1 MRTAACPLLPKKRAS
16 LSAPIALGDGGYCI
30 YGVKAGKPAPRGEPS
45 SMTQTL
51 EQYRAATGPL
61 PETIKRWHLHGAGLE
76 SLREATV
83 DLPAYGPEELLV
95 RHDACGI
102 CFSDIKIINL
112 GALHPRLSGRDMDAH
127 PVVMGHEVAL
137 TVVGVGDRLTGQF
150 QVGQR
155 FIVQADVYY
164 KGANPA
170 YGYQLDGGMAQY
182 GLVTKEVLQGDEGCY
197 LLPLKD
203 STGYVEAAL
212 VEPWACVVA
221 AYEYPNYRA
230 GLMDKGRLLVI
241 HINPALNGDPAAL
254 CVPGHQPA
262 SVVTVGDVTGADF
275 PRLRQEET
283 GGRGFDDILVYGT
296 PDPEDLAR
304 IMGCLGPRGILNLVR
319 DRPFLGTVPVDI
331 GRVHYEQH
339 LFISTDDPANLGGAY
354 ARNTRKDLLP
364 GGKVW
369 LAGAGGPMGQMHLQR
384 AVMLDAPPALVVVS
398 DRHEDR
404 LKRIQERF
412 GGLMQERG
420 IEIVLLN
427 ARAGGDPAAYGPFD
441 DILSMVPSADLV
453 AQSIPH
459 LAENGV
465 YNIFAGVAKGVTADL
480 DLGTILAKNQ
490 RLIGTSGS
498 SIADLRHTLGLVES
512 GDLSTN
518 ASLAAIGGLGA
529 FRDGLAAVKSGKYP
543 GKTVIFPHIADLPL
557 LSVEELK
564 TQMPNVY
571 AKLQGGAFWTQAAED
586 ELLRERLG

>member
-1 MRTAACPLLPKKRAS
+1 
-16 LSAPIALGDGGYCI
+16 
-30 YGVKAGKPAPRGEPS
+30 
-45 SMTQTL
+45 MTQTL

-83 DLPAYGPEELLV
+83 ALPAHGPDELLV

-112 GALHPRLSGRDMDAH
+112 GPQHPRLQGRDMDAH

-137 TVVGVGDRLTGQF
+137 TVAGVGDNLTSQF
-150 QVGQR
+150 EIGQR

-164 KGANPA
+164 KGANLA

-182 GLVTKEVLQGDEGCY
+182 GVVTKEVLQGDEGCY
-197 LLPLKD
+197 LLPLAE

-221 AYEYPNYRA
+221 AYEYPYRD
-230 GLMDKGRLLVI
+230 GLLDGGRLLVVQV
-241 HINPALNGDPAAL
+241 NPALNGDAAAL
-254 CVPGHQPA
+254 MVPGHRPA
-262 SVVTVGDVTGADF
+262 SVEMVSGMARADF
-275 PRLRQEET
+275 AALRQQKT
-283 GGRGFDDILVYGT
+283 GGRGFDDIVVYGT
-296 PDPEDLAR
+296 PEPEVLAQ
-304 IMGCLGPRGILNLVR
+304 ITACLGPRGVLNLVR
-319 DRPFLGTVPVDI
+319 DRPLLGTVPVDI

-339 LFISTDDPANLGGAY
+339 LFISTDDPALVGGAY
-354 ARNTRKDLLP
+354 ARNTRRDLLP

-384 AVMLDAPPALVVVS
+384 AVMLDAPPALIVVS
-398 DRHEDR
+398 DRHDDR
-404 LKRIQERF
+404 LERIRERF
-412 GGLMQERG
+412 GALMRGRG
-420 IEIVLLN
+420 IELVLLN
-427 ARAGGDPAAYGPFD
+427 AGKGDDPAAYGPFD
-441 DILSMVPSADLV
+441 DILSMVPSAELI
-453 AQSIPH
+453 AHSIPH

-465 YNIFAGVAKGVTADL
+465 YNIFAGVAKGVTAEL

-490 RLIGTSGS
+490 RLVGTSGS

-512 GDLSTN
+512 GGLSTN
-518 ASLAAIGGLGA
+518 ASLAAIGGLEA
-529 FRDGLAAVKSGKYP
+529 FRDGLAAVKGGKYP
-543 GKTVIFPHIADLPL
+543 GKTVIFPHIANLPL

-571 AKLQGGAFWTQAAED
+571 AKLRDGAFWTREAED
-586 ELLRERLG
+586 ELLREKLG

>member
-1 MRTAACPLLPKKRAS
+1 
-16 LSAPIALGDGGYCI
+16 
-30 YGVKAGKPAPRGEPS
+30 
-45 SMTQTL
+45 MTQTL
-51 EQYRAATGPL
+51 EEYKAAAGPL

-76 SLREATV
+76 SLREVTI
-83 DLPAYGPEELLV
+83 DLPSYGPDELLV

-112 GALHPRLSGRDMDAH
+112 GPQHPRLQGRDMDAR
-127 PVVMGHEVAL
+127 PIVMGHEVAL
-137 TVVGVGDRLTGQF
+137 TVARVGESLTGQF
-150 QVGQR
+150 HIGQR

-182 GLVTKEVLQGDEGCY
+182 GVVTKEVLQGDEGCY
-197 LLPLKD
+197 LLPLAD
-203 STGYVEAAL
+203 TTGYVEAAL

-221 AYEYPNYRA
+221 AYEYPYRD
-230 GLMDKGRLLVI
+230 GLADGGRLLVVQV
-241 HINPALNGDPAAL
+241 NPALKSDVAAL
-254 CVPGHQPA
+254 SASGHQPGA
-262 SVVTVGDVTGADF
+262 IVTVDDVAGTDF
-275 PRLRQEET
+275 AHLRKEET
-283 GGRGFDDILVYGT
+283 GGHGFDDIVIYGT
-296 PDPEDLAR
+296 PDPEDLTR
-304 IMGCLGPRGILNLVR
+304 IMGCLGPRGVLNLVR
-319 DRPFLGTVPVDI
+319 DQPLLGTVPVDI

-339 LFISTDDPANLGGAY
+339 LFIAADDPTQVGDAY
-354 ARNTRKDLLP
+354 ARNTRRDLLP

-398 DRHEDR
+398 DRHDDR
-404 LKRIQERF
+404 LERIRERF

-420 IEIVLLN
+420 IELVLLN

-441 DILSMVPSADLV
+441 DILSMVPSVELV

-529 FRDGLAAVKSGKYP
+529 FRDGLAAVKSGKFP
-543 GKTVIFPHIADLPL
+543 GKTVIFPHITDLPL
-557 LSVEELK
+557 LSVEDLK

-571 AKLQGGAFWTQAAED
+571 AKLQDGTFWTRAAED
-586 ELLRERLG
+586 ALLREKLG

>member
-1 MRTAACPLLPKKRAS
+1 
-16 LSAPIALGDGGYCI
+16 
-30 YGVKAGKPAPRGEPS
+30 
-45 SMTQTL
+45 MTQTL
-51 EQYRAATGPL
+51 EEYKAAAGPL

-76 SLREATV
+76 SLREVTI
-83 DLPAYGPEELLV
+83 DLPSYGPDELLV

-112 GALHPRLSGRDMDAH
+112 GPQHPRLQGRDMDAH
-127 PVVMGHEVAL
+127 PIVMGHEVAL
-137 TVVGVGDRLTGQF
+137 TVAGVGESLTGQF
-150 QVGQR
+150 HIGQR

-182 GLVTKEVLQGDEGCY
+182 GVVTKEVLQGDEGCY
-197 LLPLKD
+197 LLPLAD
-203 STGYVEAAL
+203 TTGYVEAAL

-221 AYEYPNYRA
+221 AYEYPYRD
-230 GLMDKGRLLVI
+230 GLADGGRLLVVQV
-241 HINPALNGDPAAL
+241 NPALKSDVAAL
-254 CVPGHQPA
+254 SASGHQPGA
-262 SVVTVGDVTGADF
+262 IVTVDDVAGTDF
-275 PRLRQEET
+275 AHLRKEET
-283 GGRGFDDILVYGT
+283 GGRGFDDIVIYGT
-296 PDPEDLAR
+296 PDPEDLTR
-304 IMGCLGPRGILNLVR
+304 IMGCLGPRGVLNLVR
-319 DRPFLGTVPVDI
+319 DQPLLGTVPVDI

-339 LFISTDDPANLGGAY
+339 LFIAADDPTQVGDAY
-354 ARNTRKDLLP
+354 ARNTRRDLLP

-398 DRHEDR
+398 DRHDDR
-404 LKRIQERF
+404 LERIRERF

-420 IEIVLLN
+420 IELVLLN

-441 DILSMVPSADLV
+441 DILSMVPSAELV

-529 FRDGLAAVKSGKYP
+529 FRDGLAAVKSGKFP
-543 GKTVIFPHIADLPL
+543 GKTVIFPHITDLPL
-557 LSVEELK
+557 LSVEDLK

-571 AKLQGGAFWTQAAED
+571 AKLQDGTFWTRAAED
-586 ELLRERLG
+586 ALLREKLG

>member
-1 MRTAACPLLPKKRAS
+1 
-16 LSAPIALGDGGYCI
+16 
-30 YGVKAGKPAPRGEPS
+30 
-45 SMTQTL
+45 MTQTL
-51 EQYRAATGPL
+51 EEYKAAAGPL

-76 SLREATV
+76 SLREVTI
-83 DLPAYGPEELLV
+83 DLPSYGPDELLV

-112 GALHPRLSGRDMDAH
+112 GPQHPRLQGRDMDAH
-127 PVVMGHEVAL
+127 PIVMGHEVAL
-137 TVVGVGDRLTGQF
+137 TVAGVGESLTGQF
-150 QVGQR
+150 HIGQR

-182 GLVTKEVLQGDEGCY
+182 GVVAKEVLQGDEGCY
-197 LLPLKD
+197 LLPLAD
-203 STGYVEAAL
+203 TTGYVEAAL

-221 AYEYPNYRA
+221 AYEYPYRD
-230 GLMDKGRLLVI
+230 GLADGGRLLVVQV
-241 HINPALNGDPAAL
+241 NPALKSDVAAL
-254 CVPGHQPA
+254 SASGHQPA
-262 SVVTVGDVTGADF
+262 SVVTVDDVAGTDF
-275 PRLRQEET
+275 AHLRKEET
-283 GGRGFDDILVYGT
+283 GGRGFDDIVIYGT
-296 PDPEDLAR
+296 PDPEDLTR
-304 IMGCLGPRGILNLVR
+304 IMGCLGPRGVLNLVR
-319 DRPFLGTVPVDI
+319 DRPLLGTVPVDI

-339 LFISTDDPANLGGAY
+339 LFIAADDPTQVGDAY
-354 ARNTRKDLLP
+354 ARNTRRDLLP

-398 DRHEDR
+398 DRHDDR
-404 LKRIQERF
+404 LERIRERF

-420 IEIVLLN
+420 IELVLLN

-529 FRDGLAAVKSGKYP
+529 FRDGLAAVKSGKFP
-543 GKTVIFPHIADLPL
+543 GKTVIFPHITDLPL
-557 LSVEELK
+557 LSVEDLK

-571 AKLQGGAFWTQAAED
+571 AKLQDGTFWTRAAED
-586 ELLRERLG
+586 ALLREKLG

>member
-1 MRTAACPLLPKKRAS
+1 
-16 LSAPIALGDGGYCI
+16 
-30 YGVKAGKPAPRGEPS
+30 
-45 SMTQTL
+45 MTQTL
-51 EQYRAATGPL
+51 EEYKAAAGPL

-76 SLREATV
+76 SLREVTI
-83 DLPAYGPEELLV
+83 DLPSYGPDELLV

-112 GALHPRLSGRDMDAH
+112 GPQHPRLQGRDMDAH
-127 PVVMGHEVAL
+127 PIVMGHEVAL
-137 TVVGVGDRLTGQF
+137 TVAGVGESMTGQF
-150 QVGQR
+150 HIGQR

-182 GLVTKEVLQGDEGCY
+182 GVVTKEVLQGDEGCY
-197 LLPLKD
+197 LLPLAD
-203 STGYVEAAL
+203 TTGYVEAAL

-221 AYEYPNYRA
+221 AYEYPYRD
-230 GLMDKGRLLVI
+230 GLADGGRLLVVQV
-241 HINPALNGDPAAL
+241 NPALKSDVAAL
-254 CVPGHQPA
+254 SASGHQPA
-262 SVVTVGDVTGADF
+262 SVVTVDDVAGTDF
-275 PRLRQEET
+275 AHLRKEET
-283 GGRGFDDILVYGT
+283 GGRGFDDIVIYGT
-296 PDPEDLAR
+296 PDPEDLTR
-304 IMGCLGPRGILNLVR
+304 IMGCLGPRGVLNLVR
-319 DRPFLGTVPVDI
+319 DRPLLGTVPVDI

-339 LFISTDDPANLGGAY
+339 LFIAADDPTQVGDAY
-354 ARNTRKDLLP
+354 ARNTRRDLLP

-398 DRHEDR
+398 DRHDDR
-404 LKRIQERF
+404 LERIRERF

-420 IEIVLLN
+420 IELVLLN

-441 DILSMVPSADLV
+441 DILSMVPSAELV

-529 FRDGLAAVKSGKYP
+529 FRDGLAAVKSGKFP
-543 GKTVIFPHIADLPL
+543 GKTVIFPHITDLPL
-557 LSVEELK
+557 LSVEDLK

-571 AKLQGGAFWTQAAED
+571 AKLQDGTFWTRAAED
-586 ELLRERLG
+586 ALLREKLG

>member
-1 MRTAACPLLPKKRAS
+1 
-16 LSAPIALGDGGYCI
+16 
-30 YGVKAGKPAPRGEPS
+30 
-45 SMTQTL
+45 MTHIL
-51 EQYRAATGPL
+51 EQYRAAQGPL
-61 PETIKRWHLHGAGLE
+61 PDTIKRWHLHGAGLE

-83 DLPAYGPEELLV
+83 SLPSYGPDELLV

-112 GALHPRLSGRDMDAH
+112 GPQHPRLQGRDMDAH

-137 TVVGVGDRLTGQF
+137 TVAGVGDNLTGRF
-150 QVGQR
+150 HVGQR

-164 KGANPA
+164 QGANPA

-182 GLVTKEVLQGDEGCY
+182 GVVTKEVLQGDEGCY
-197 LLPLKD
+197 LLPLED
-203 STGYVEAAL
+203 TTGYVEAAL

-221 AYEYPNYRA
+221 AYEYPNYRD
-230 GLMDKGRLLVI
+230 GLLDGGRLLVVQV
-241 HINPALNGDPAAL
+241 NSGLNGNAAAL
-254 CVPGHQPA
+254 VAPGHQPA
-262 SVVTVGDVTGADF
+262 SVVTVDDVAGADF
-275 PRLRQEET
+275 PQLRREET
-283 GGRGFDDILVYGT
+283 GGRGFDDIIVYGT
-296 PDPEDLAR
+296 PEPEDLAR
-304 IMGCLGPRGILNLVR
+304 IMGGLGPRGVLNLVR
-319 DRPFLGTVPVDI
+319 DRPQTGTVPVDI

-339 LFISTDDPANLGGAY
+339 LFVSTDDPAKVADAY

-384 AVMLDAPPALVVVS
+384 AVMLDAPPALIVVS
-398 DRHEDR
+398 DRHDDR
-404 LKRIQERF
+404 LERIRERF
-412 GGLMQERG
+412 GALMQERG
-420 IEIVLLN
+420 IELVLIN
-427 ARAGGDPAAYGPFD
+427 AKSGDPTAFGPFD

-453 AQSIPH
+453 AESLPH

-498 SIADLRHTLGLVES
+498 SIADLRHTLRLVES

-529 FRDGLAAVKSGKYP
+529 FRDGLAAVKSGRFP
-543 GKTVIFPHIADLPL
+543 GKTVIFPHIEDLPL
-557 LSVEELK
+557 LSIEDLK
-564 TQMPNVY
+564 AQMPNVH
-571 AKLQGGAFWTQAAED
+571 AKLRDGAFWTREAED

>member
-1 MRTAACPLLPKKRAS
+1 
-16 LSAPIALGDGGYCI
+16 
-30 YGVKAGKPAPRGEPS
+30 
-45 SMTQTL
+45 MTQTL
-51 EQYRAATGPL
+51 EEYRAAAGPL
-61 PETIKRWHLHGAGLE
+61 PETIHRWHLHGAGLE

-83 DLPAYGPEELLV
+83 DLPAYGPDELLV

-112 GALHPRLSGRDMDAH
+112 GPQHPRLQGRDMDAH

-137 TVVGVGDRLTGQF
+137 TVAGVGDDLAGQF
-150 QVGQR
+150 RVGQR

-164 KGANPA
+164 QGANPA

-182 GLVTKEVLQGDEGCY
+182 GVVTKEVLRGDEGCY
-197 LLPLKD
+197 LLPLAD
-203 STGYVEAAL
+203 TTGYVEAAL

-221 AYEYPNYRA
+221 AYEYPYRD
-230 GLMDKGRLLVI
+230 GLADGGRLLVVQV
-241 HINPALNGDPAAL
+241 NPALKGDAAAL
-254 CVPGHQPA
+254 GIPGHQPA
-262 SVVTVGDVTGADF
+262 SVVTVDGVAGADF
-275 PRLRQEET
+275 PKLRQEET
-283 GGRGFDDILVYGT
+283 GGRGFDDIVVYGT
-296 PDPEDLAR
+296 PEPEDLAR
-304 IMGCLGPRGILNLVR
+304 IMGCLGPRGVLNLVR
-319 DRPFLGTVPVDI
+319 DRPLLGTVPVDI

-339 LFISTDDPANLGGAY
+339 LFISTDDPAKIGNAY
-354 ARNTRKDLLP
+354 VRNARRDLLP

-398 DRHEDR
+398 DRHDDR
-404 LKRIQERF
+404 LARIRERF
-412 GGLMQERG
+412 GALMRERG
-420 IEIVLLN
+420 IELVLLN
-427 ARAGGDPAAYGPFD
+427 AGTGGDPTAYGPFD
-441 DILSMVPSADLV
+441 DILSMVPSAALV

-498 SIADLRHTLGLVES
+498 SIADLRHTLKLVES
-512 GDLSTN
+512 DDLSTN

-557 LSVEELK
+557 LSVEDLR

-571 AKLQGGAFWTQAAED
+571 AKLQDGAFWTQEAED
-586 ELLRERLG
+586 ELLREKLG

>member
-1 MRTAACPLLPKKRAS
+1 
-16 LSAPIALGDGGYCI
+16 
-30 YGVKAGKPAPRGEPS
+30 
-45 SMTQTL
+45 MTQTL
-51 EQYRAATGPL
+51 EEYKAAAGPL

-76 SLREATV
+76 SLREVTI
-83 DLPAYGPEELLV
+83 DLPSYGPDELLV

-112 GALHPRLSGRDMDAH
+112 GPQHPRLQGRDMDAH
-127 PVVMGHEVAL
+127 PIVMGHEVAL
-137 TVVGVGDRLTGQF
+137 TVAGVGESLTGQF
-150 QVGQR
+150 HIGQR

-182 GLVTKEVLQGDEGCY
+182 GVVTKEVLQGDEGCY
-197 LLPLKD
+197 LLPLAD
-203 STGYVEAAL
+203 TTGYVEAAL

-221 AYEYPNYRA
+221 AYEYPYRD
-230 GLMDKGRLLVI
+230 GLADGGRLLVVQV
-241 HINPALNGDPAAL
+241 NPALKSDVAAL
-254 CVPGHQPA
+254 SASGHQPA
-262 SVVTVGDVTGADF
+262 SVVTVDDVAGTDF
-275 PRLRQEET
+275 AHLRKEET
-283 GGRGFDDILVYGT
+283 GGRGFDDIVIYGT
-296 PDPEDLAR
+296 PDPEDLTR
-304 IMGCLGPRGILNLVR
+304 IMGCLGPRGVLNLVR
-319 DRPFLGTVPVDI
+319 DRPLLGTVPVDI

-339 LFISTDDPANLGGAY
+339 LFIAADDPTQVGDAY
-354 ARNTRKDLLP
+354 ARNTRRDLLP

-398 DRHEDR
+398 DRHDDR
-404 LKRIQERF
+404 LERIRERF

-420 IEIVLLN
+420 IELVLLN

-529 FRDGLAAVKSGKYP
+529 FRDGLAAVKSGKFP
-543 GKTVIFPHIADLPL
+543 GKTVIFPHITDLPL
-557 LSVEELK
+557 LSVEDLK

-571 AKLQGGAFWTQAAED
+571 AKLQDGTFWTRAAED
-586 ELLRERLG
+586 ALLREKLG

>member
-1 MRTAACPLLPKKRAS
+1 M
-16 LSAPIALGDGGYCI
+16 
-30 YGVKAGKPAPRGEPS
+30 
-45 SMTQTL
+45 MQTL

-61 PETIKRWHLHGAGLE
+61 PETVKRWHLHGAGLE

-83 DLPAYGPEELLV
+83 DLPTFGPDELLV

-112 GALHPRLSGRDMDAH
+112 GPQHPRLQGRDMAAH

-137 TVVGVGDRLTGQF
+137 TVAGVGDSLGGQF
-150 QVGQR
+150 HVGQR

-164 KGANPA
+164 KGTNPA

-182 GLVTKEVLQGDEGCY
+182 GVVTKEVLQGDEGCY
-197 LLPLKD
+197 LLPLEEG
-203 STGYVEAAL
+203 TGYVEAAL

-221 AYEYPNYRA
+221 AYEYPYRA
-230 GLMDKGRLLVI
+230 GLRDGGRLLVVRV
-241 HINPALNGDPAAL
+241 NPALDGGSAAL
-254 CVPGHQPA
+254 GVPSHQPA
-262 SVVTVGDVTGADF
+262 SVVTVGDVARSDF
-275 PRLRQEET
+275 ARLRQEQTE
-283 GGRGFDDILVYGT
+283 GRGFDDIVVYGT
-296 PDPEDLAR
+296 PEPEDLAR
-304 IMGCLGPRGILNLVR
+304 ITACLGPRGILNLVR
-319 DRPFLGTVPVDI
+319 DRPLLGTVPVDI

-339 LFISTDDPANLGGAY
+339 LFVSTDGPANVGNAY
-354 ARNTRKDLLP
+354 ARNTRRDLLP

-384 AVMLDAPPALVVVS
+384 AVMLDAPPALIVVS
-398 DRHEDR
+398 DRHDDR
-404 LKRIQERF
+404 LHRIQERF
-412 GGLMQERG
+412 GTLMQERA
-420 IEIVLLN
+420 IELVLLN
-427 ARAGGDPAAYGPFD
+427 ASTGGDPTAYGPFD
-441 DILSMVPSADLV
+441 DILSMVPSAELV

-498 SIADLRHTLGLVES
+498 SIADLRHTLQLVEA
-512 GDLSTN
+512 GGLSTN

-529 FRDGLAAVKSGKYP
+529 FRDGLAAVKSGKFP
-543 GKTVIFPHIADLPL
+543 GKTVIFPHIEDLPL

-571 AKLQGGAFWTQAAED
+571 AKLQDGAFWTREAED
-586 ELLRERLG
+586 ELLREKLE